1 MRFRRRPRTYH
12 GEPGHCLRR
21 HRGLGRPGGDARGGN
36 SAATPRPRVLLVGTP
51 NVGKSVLFHRLT
63 GVYVTVS
70 NYPGTTVEVA
80 RGYMRWAGREI
91 EVVDTPGMYSLRP
104 TSEEERVARDMVLR
118 EPASVLVHVL
128 DVKNLARMLC
138 LTFELLET
146 GIPLIVAANMADEAD
161 RYGIIVK
168 KELIQERLGVPV
180 VLTSAPDGEGVEEL
194 RSLVASMVEPDA
206 KS

>member
-1 MRFRRRPRTYH
+1 M
-12 GEPGHCLRR
+12 
-21 HRGLGRPGGDARGGN
+21 
-36 SAATPRPRVLLVGTP
+36 
-51 NVGKSVLFHRLT
+51 FHRLT

-146 GIPLIVAANMADEAD
+146 GIPLIVAANMVDEAD
-161 RYGIIVK
+161 RYGIVVK
-168 KELIQERLGVPV
+168 KELIEERLGVPV

-194 RSLVASMVEPDA
+194 RTLVASMVEPDA
-206 KS
+206 KN